1 MTTALLTDER
11 DDATLARAA
20 ADGDRTAFAAIYDR
34 YANRLHDFCIGMLRD
49 RDAAADCV
57 QDVFVIAATKLIQL
71 READRLRSWLYAIA
85 RSEALSRIRARRREQ
100 PSEELPEMASAEP
113 ELATLAARSEL
124 ADLINDACGGLSDR
138 DRTVFELAYRQDLAG
153 PELAEALG
161 VTHKNAN
168 TLVERL
174 RETIAR
180 SLGAL
185 LVCRRAKADPARC
198 PELAALLDDWDG
210 RFTVLMRKRV
220 ARHIDGCPVC
230 EDERVRMVT
239 PAALLGSSPIV
250 IPAPA
255 WLRDR
260 TLSQSPLG
268 GPAAGSSGSWWPQSD
283 FDISDV
289 VGSEPTANA
298 GDQPIPYTRGRVRAG
313 VGVGLVLIG
322 IAGGALL
329 ATSPTA
335 RVVPT
340 DAPGLPSATTTLPA
354 TTTPSPVQRSLPPSV
369 PPVTTAPTSAPE
381 FSAPPTEATPD
392 EPTAVPRTRPPST
405 TDQPP
410 PSRFEPSP
418 VNPRPQ
424 QDEPQQPANEEPDN
438 GPSEQPPPPTKKV
451 VPTIEQQTPKNQSP
465 KQSPDEC
472 TPQNP
477 CDSGPPVFS

>member
-71 READRLRSWLYAIA
+71 REPDRLRSWLYAIA

-174 RETIAR
+174 RDTVAR

-185 LVCRRAKADPARC
+185 LVCRRAKADPTRC

-220 ARHIDGCPVC
+220 ARHIDGCRIC
-230 EDERVRMVT
+230 EDERARMVT
-239 PAALLGSSPIV
+239 PAALLGSTPIV
-250 IPAPA
+250 ISAPA

-260 TLSQSPLG
+260 TLSQSSLG
-268 GPAAGSSGSWWPQSD
+268 GAAAGSSESWWPQSD
-283 FDISDV
+283 FDVSDV
-289 VGSEPTANA
+289 VGSDPTPNA
-298 GDQPIPYTRGRVRAG
+298 GVEPISSTRGRVRAG

-335 RVVPT
+335 RMVPT
-340 DAPGLPSATTTLPA
+340 DAPGLPSTTTTLPA
-354 TTTPSPVQRSLPPSV
+354 RTTPSPVQRSAPPSV
-369 PPVTTAPTSAPE
+369 PPVTTAPTSTPE
-381 FSAPPTEATPD
+381 FTAPPTEATSD
-392 EPTAVPRTRPPST
+392 EPTAVPRTQPPST
-405 TDQPP
+405 SDQPP

-418 VNPRPQ
+418 VKPRPQ
-424 QDEPQQPANEEPDN
+424 QEEPQPKPVIEPPDD
-438 GPSEQPPPPTKKV
+438 GPTKPPPKPTKPT
-451 VPTIEQQTPKNQSP
+451 VPKSQPNVPPVQSP
-465 KQSPDEC
+465 NEC